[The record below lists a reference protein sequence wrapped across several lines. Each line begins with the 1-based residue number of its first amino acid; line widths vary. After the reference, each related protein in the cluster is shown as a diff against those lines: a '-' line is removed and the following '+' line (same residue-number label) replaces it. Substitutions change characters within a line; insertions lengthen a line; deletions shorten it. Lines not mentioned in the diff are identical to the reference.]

1 MNYLDGTEVMIGDAV
16 LIEHGK
22 TPGMIVAVVEQD
34 RVAEFNVEGSGV
46 MIRAA
51 PFGLVYIPASM
62 FGDQG
67 VSFKSRGLKSSLRW
81 NGP

>member
-1 MNYLDGTEVMIGDAV
+1 MTYLDGTEVMMGDAV

-34 RVAEFNVEGSGV
+34 RVAEFNVEESGV
-46 MIRAA
+46 MIEAA

-67 VSFKSRGLKSSLRW
+67 LSFKSRGLKSNIRW
-81 NGP
+81 SGP